1 LTQEQQRL
9 NVSWNDYAGSLSQGY
24 GARRLFIAETGYLG
38 VAAHS
43 LRVGGQVWVFWVLAG
58 ATVPM
63 ILRHRERSSY
73 QLVGEAYVYSI
84 MEGEAMADGGCEL
97 ETIILI

>member
-1 LTQEQQRL
+1 
-9 NVSWNDYAGSLSQGY
+9 
-24 GARRLFIAETGYLG
+24 
-38 VAAHS
+38 
-43 LRVGGQVWVFWVLAG
+43 
-58 ATVPM
+58 M